1 MEGLRCWFS
10 IAKLP
15 NFTITAINRA
25 VGAQKELKRVVPRT
39 VPLERC
45 RNIGIMAHIDAG
57 KTTTTERILFY
68 TGKTHRIGEVH
79 EGTATMDWMEQEQ
92 ERGIT
97 ITSAA
102 TTCTWRDIRI
112 NIIDTPGH
120 VDFTAE
126 VERSLRVLDGAVAVF
141 DAVHG
146 VQPQSEKVW
155 RQADKYGVPRIC
167 FINKIDKMGA
177 DFEHAVDTIRKRLSA
192 KPVAIQIPIGQE
204 DKFKGVIDLINMKA
218 IVWRDDTMGAEYVT
232 EEIPADLK
240 KKAEAF
246 HAQLVESIAE
256 NDDEILHLFLEGEEI
271 SADALR
277 ASLRKSTIAL
287 KVFPVVV
294 GTAFKNKGVQPL
306 LDAVVDYLPSPLDVP
321 ETHGLNPDN
330 GEKIFRKADDK
341 EPFSALAFKI
351 MADPFVGQLTFI
363 RVYSGQLK
371 TGDSVLNTGRR
382 RSERIGRLLKM
393 HANKREEIS
402 EILAGDI
409 CAAVGLKGVSTGDTI
424 CSEDHPIAL
433 ENITFAVPVI
443 SVAVEPKTKADQEK
457 MGMALGRLAQE
468 DPTFKVHTDP
478 DSGQTIISG
487 MGELHLEIIVDRMM
501 REYKVEANVGKPQV
515 AYRETIRKHS
525 EAEGKYIRQTGGR
538 GQYGHAKIKLDP
550 QPPGVGYE
558 FVNDIVGGSVPKEFI
573 KPIDQGIQ
581 EALEGGILAGYPMV
595 DVKATLYDGS
605 YHDVDSN
612 EMAFKIAGSMA
623 FKEAARKASPVL
635 LEPVMQVEVVTPE
648 DYAGVIMGDL
658 SSRRG
663 RIEGMEHRAGSQVI
677 KAIVPLAEM
686 FGYAT
691 HMRSSTQGRAEYSM
705 HFARYEEAPRSVAEE
720 IIAKVQGTTK

>member
-1 MEGLRCWFS
+1 MS
-10 IAKLP
+10 
-15 NFTITAINRA
+15 
-25 VGAQKELKRVVPRT
+25 RT

-57 KTTTTERILFY
+57 KTTTTERILYY
-68 TGKTHRIGEVH
+68 TGRTHRLGEVH

-102 TTCTWRDIRI
+102 TTCFWRDIRI

-192 KPVAIQIPIGQE
+192 KPIAVQIPIGQE
-204 DKFKGVIDLINMKA
+204 DKFKGVVDLMSMKA
-218 IVWRDDTMGAEYVT
+218 IIWKDETLGAEFYT
-232 EEIPADLK
+232 DEIPAELK

-246 HAQLVESIAE
+246 HAQLVETVAE
-256 NDDEILHLFLEGEEI
+256 NDDEILHKFLEGEEI
-271 SADALR
+271 TPDELK

-294 GTAFKNKGVQPL
+294 GTAFKNKGIQPL
-306 LDAVVDYLPSPLDVP
+306 LDAVVDYLPSPIDLPD
-321 ETHGLNPDN
+321 THGIDPEN
-330 GEKIFRKADDK
+330 GKAITRKASDDD
-341 EPFSALAFKI
+341 PFSALAFKI
-351 MADPFVGQLTFI
+351 MADPYVGQLTFI
-363 RVYSGQLK
+363 RVYSGQLRS
-371 TGDSVLNTGRR
+371 GESVLNARTQKH
-382 RSERIGRLLKM
+382 ERIGRLLKM
-393 HANKREEIS
+393 HANKREDIQ

-409 CAAVGLKGVSTGDTI
+409 CAVVGLKNVSTGDTI
-424 CSEDHPIAL
+424 CDQKHPIAL
-433 ENITFAVPVI
+433 ESIEFAVPVI

-457 MGMALGRLAQE
+457 MGVALNKLAQE

-487 MGELHLEIIVDRMM
+487 MGELHLEIIIDRMM

-538 GQYGHAKIKLDP
+538 GQYGHVKIKLDP
-550 QPPGVGYE
+550 QEPGKGYE
-558 FVNDIVGGSVPKEFI
+558 FINDIVGGVVPKEYI
-573 KPIDQGIQ
+573 KPVDQGIQ
-581 EALEGGILAGYPMV
+581 EALEGGVLAGYPVV
-595 DVKATLYDGS
+595 DVKVTLFDGS
-605 YHDVDSN
+605 YHEVDSN

-623 FKEAARKASPVL
+623 FKEAARRASPVL
-635 LEPVMQVEVVTPE
+635 LEPVMAVEVVTPE
-648 DYAGVIMGDL
+648 EFAGTIMGDL

-677 KAIVPLAEM
+677 KSIVPLAEM

-705 HFARYEEAPRSVAEE
+705 HFARYEEVPRSVADE
-720 IIAKVQGTTK
+720 IIGKAQGGK

>member
-1 MEGLRCWFS
+1 MGS
-10 IAKLP
+10 SVNI
-15 NFTITAINRA
+15 
-25 VGAQKELKRVVPRT
+25 VGEQESRKEERKKALSRT

-68 TGKTHRIGEVH
+68 TGRTHRIGEVH

-177 DFEHAVDTIRKRLSA
+177 DFEHAIDTIRKRLNA

-204 DKFKGVIDLINMKA
+204 DKFKGVVDLIGMKA
-218 IVWRDDTMGAEYVT
+218 IIWKDDTIGAEYVT
-232 EEIPADLK
+232 GEIPAELQ

-246 HAQLVESIAE
+246 HAKLVETVAE
-256 NDDEILHLFLEGEEI
+256 NDDEMLHKFLEGETI
-271 SADALR
+271 SADELR
-277 ASLRKSTIAL
+277 SSLRKSTISL

-294 GTAFKNKGVQPL
+294 GTAFKNKGIQPL
-306 LDAVVDYLPSPLDVP
+306 LDAVVDYLPSPIDAGEVKGVNP
-321 ETHGLNPDN
+321 EN
-330 GEKIFRKADDK
+330 GETITRKPADN

-371 TGDSVLNTGRR
+371 SGDSVLNAGRGR
-382 RSERIGRLLKM
+382 TERIGRLLKM
-393 HANKREEIS
+393 HANKREDIQ

-409 CAAVGLKGVSTGDTI
+409 CAAVGLKNVSTGDTI
-424 CSEDHPIAL
+424 CDESHPIAL
-433 ENITFAVPVI
+433 ESITFAVPVI

-457 MGMALGRLAQE
+457 MGIALGKLAQE

-515 AYRETIRKHS
+515 AYRETIRKKS

-538 GQYGHAKIKLDP
+538 GQYGHAKIRLEP
-550 QPPGVGYE
+550 QEPGKGYE
-558 FVNDIVGGSVPKEFI
+558 FVNEIVGGSVPKEFI
-573 KPIDQGIQ
+573 KPIDQGIR
-581 EALEGGILAGYPMV
+581 EAMEGGVLAGYEMV

-635 LEPVMQVEVVTPE
+635 LEPVMAVEVVTPE

-705 HFARYEEAPRSVAEE
+705 HFARYEETPRSVAEE
-720 IIAKVQGTTK
+720 IIARNQGSARR

>member
-1 MEGLRCWFS
+1 LTGSVTNEQELRKQES
-10 IAKLP
+10 
-15 NFTITAINRA
+15 
-25 VGAQKELKRVVPRT
+25 QKEERKKAVSRT
-39 VPLERC
+39 VPLDRC

-155 RQADKYGVPRIC
+155 RQADKYSVPRIC

-177 DFEHAVDTIRKRLSA
+177 DFEHAVDTLRKRLNA

-204 DKFKGVIDLINMKA
+204 DKFKGVVDLIEMKS
-218 IVWRDDTMGAEYVT
+218 IVWQDDTIGAEYIT
-232 EEIPADLK
+232 GEIPLELQ

-246 HAQLVESIAE
+246 HTALVETVAE
-256 NDDEILHLFLEGEEI
+256 NDDEMLHKFLEGETI
-271 SADALR
+271 SPAELR

-306 LDAVVDYLPSPLDVP
+306 LDAVVDYLPSPLDAGEVK
-321 ETHGLNPDN
+321 GVNPDN
-330 GEKIFRKADDK
+330 GEVITRKPADS

-371 TGDSVLNTGRR
+371 SGDSVLNAGRG

-393 HANKREEIS
+393 HANKREDIN

-409 CAAVGLKGVSTGDTI
+409 CAAVGLKNVSTGDTI
-424 CSEDHPIAL
+424 CEEKHPIAL
-433 ENITFAVPVI
+433 ESITFAVPVI

-457 MGMALGRLAQE
+457 MGMALSKLAQE

-515 AYRETIRKHS
+515 AYRETIRRKS

-538 GQYGHAKIKLDP
+538 GQYGHAKIRIEP
-550 QPPGVGYE
+550 NEPGKGYE
-558 FVNDIVGGSVPKEFI
+558 FINEVVGGSVPKEFI

-595 DVKATLYDGS
+595 DVKVELYDGS

-635 LEPVMQVEVVTPE
+635 LEPVMAVEVVTPE

-705 HFARYEEAPRSVAEE
+705 HFARYEEVPRSAADE
-720 IIAKVQGTTK
+720 IIGRSQGPKR

>member
-1 MEGLRCWFS
+1 
-10 IAKLP
+10 
-15 NFTITAINRA
+15 
-25 VGAQKELKRVVPRT
+25 
-39 VPLERC
+39 
-45 RNIGIMAHIDAG
+45 MAHIDAG

-68 TGKTHRIGEVH
+68 TGRTHRIGEVH

-204 DKFKGVIDLINMKA
+204 AKFLGVIDLLAMKA
-218 IVWRDDTMGAEYVT
+218 IIWKDETMGAEYVT
-232 EEIPADLK
+232 EEIPVELK

-246 HAQLVESIAE
+246 HAQLVETVAE
-256 NDDEILHLFLEGEEI
+256 NDDDILHKFLEGEEI
-271 SADALR
+271 SADELR
-277 ASLRKSTIAL
+277 KSLRKSTIEL
-287 KVFPVVV
+287 KLFPVVV

-306 LDAVVDYLPSPLDVP
+306 LDAVVDYLPSPLDIG
-321 ETHGLNPDN
+321 ETHGKNPNN
-330 GEKIFRKADDK
+330 GQEISRKPDDK

-371 TGDSVLNTGRR
+371 TGDSVLNVRTGKT
-382 RSERIGRLLKM
+382 ERIGRLLKM

-409 CAAVGLKGVSTGDTI
+409 CAAVGLKNVSTGDTI
-424 CSEDHPIAL
+424 CNEAHPIAL
-433 ENITFAVPVI
+433 ESIEFAAPVI

-538 GQYGHAKIKLDP
+538 GQYGHAKIYLDP
-550 QPPGVGYE
+550 QPPGTGYE
-558 FVNDIVGGSVPKEFI
+558 FVNEIVGGSVPKEFI

-581 EALEGGILAGYPMV
+581 EALEGGVLAGYPMV
-595 DVKATLYDGS
+595 DVKATLFDGS

-635 LEPVMQVEVVTPE
+635 LEPVMAVEVVTPE

-720 IIAKVQGTTK
+720 IIAKVQGTAK

>member
-1 MEGLRCWFS
+1 
-10 IAKLP
+10 
-15 NFTITAINRA
+15 
-25 VGAQKELKRVVPRT
+25 
-39 VPLERC
+39 
-45 RNIGIMAHIDAG
+45 MAHIDAG

-102 TTCTWRDIRI
+102 TTCSWRDVRI

-177 DFEHAVDTIRKRLSA
+177 DFEHAIDTIRKRLNA
-192 KPVAIQIPIGQE
+192 KPIAIQIPIGQE
-204 DKFKGVIDLINMKA
+204 DKFKGVVDLIEMKS
-218 IVWRDDTMGAEYVT
+218 IIWQDDTIGAEYT
-232 EEIPADLK
+232 TGPIPPELQ

-246 HAQLVESIAE
+246 HTQLVETVAE
-256 NDDEILHLFLEGEEI
+256 NDDAILHKFLEGEAI
-271 SADALR
+271 SAEELR
-277 ASLRKSTIAL
+277 ASLRKSTIEL
-287 KVFPVVV
+287 KLFPVVV

-306 LDAVVDYLPSPLDVP
+306 LDAVVDYLPSPLDAGEVKG
-321 ETHGLNPDN
+321 TNPDN
-330 GEKIFRKADDK
+330 GEVITRKPADS

-363 RVYSGQLK
+363 RVYSGQVK
-371 TGDSVLNTGRR
+371 SGDSVLSAGRR
-382 RSERIGRLLKM
+382 RTERIGRLLKM
-393 HANKREEIS
+393 HANKREDIS

-409 CAAVGLKGVSTGDTI
+409 CAAVGLKNVSTGDTI
-424 CSEDHPIAL
+424 CDEAHPITL
-433 ENITFAVPVI
+433 ESITFAVPVI

-487 MGELHLEIIVDRMM
+487 MGELHLEIIVYRMM

-515 AYRETIRKHS
+515 AYRETIRKKA

-538 GQYGHAKIKLDP
+538 GQYGHAKIRLEP
-550 QPPGVGYE
+550 QAPGTGYE
-558 FVNDIVGGSVPKEFI
+558 FVNDIIGGSVPKEFI
-573 KPIDQGIQ
+573 KPIDQGIR
-581 EALEGGILAGYPMV
+581 EAMEGGVLAGYEMV

-635 LEPVMQVEVVTPE
+635 LEPVMSVEVVTPE

-705 HFARYEEAPRSVAEE
+705 HFARYEEAPRSVSEE
-720 IIAKVQGTTK
+720 IIARVQGTVKR

>member
-1 MEGLRCWFS
+1 
-10 IAKLP
+10 
-15 NFTITAINRA
+15 
-25 VGAQKELKRVVPRT
+25 
-39 VPLERC
+39 
-45 RNIGIMAHIDAG
+45 MAHIDAG

-68 TGKTHRIGEVH
+68 TGRTHRMGEVH
-79 EGTATMDWMEQEQ
+79 DGTAIMDWMEQEQ

-177 DFEHAVDTIRKRLSA
+177 DFEHAVDTIRKRLNA
-192 KPVAIQIPIGQE
+192 RPVAIQIPIGQE
-204 DKFKGVIDLINMKA
+204 DKFKGVVDLIAMKS
-218 IVWRDDTMGAEYVT
+218 ITWKDDTIGAEYVT
-232 EEIPADLK
+232 GEIPAELQ

-246 HAQLVESIAE
+246 HNKLVEAVAE
-256 NDDEILHLFLEGEEI
+256 NDDAMLHKFLEGETI
-271 SADALR
+271 SADELR
-277 ASLRKSTIAL
+277 ASLRQSTIAL

-306 LDAVVDYLPSPLDVP
+306 LDAVVDYLPSPLDAGEVK
-321 ETHGLNPDN
+321 GINPDN
-330 GEKIFRKADDK
+330 GEVVTRKPSDD

-371 TGDSVLNTGRR
+371 SGDSVLNAGRGR
-382 RSERIGRLLKM
+382 TERIGRLLKM
-393 HANKREEIS
+393 HANKREDIS

-409 CAAVGLKGVSTGDTI
+409 CAAVGLKNVSTGDTI
-424 CSEDHPIAL
+424 CDESHPIAL
-433 ENITFAVPVI
+433 ESIEFAVPVI

-457 MGMALGRLAQE
+457 MGMALSKLAQE

-515 AYRETIRKHS
+515 AYRETIRKKS

-538 GQYGHAKIKLDP
+538 GQYGHAKIRLEP
-550 QPPGVGYE
+550 NEPGKGYE
-558 FVNDIVGGSVPKEFI
+558 FVNEIVGGSVPKEFI
-573 KPIDQGIQ
+573 KPIDQGIK
-581 EALEGGILAGYPMV
+581 EAMEGGILAGYPMV
-595 DVKATLYDGS
+595 DVKAALYDGS
-605 YHDVDSN
+605 YHEVDSN

-635 LEPVMQVEVVTPE
+635 LEPVMSVEVVTPE

-691 HMRSSTQGRAEYSM
+691 EMRSNTQGRAEYSM
-705 HFARYEEAPRSVAEE
+705 HFARYEEVPRGTADE
-720 IIAKVQGTTK
+720 IIARVQGNK

>member
-1 MEGLRCWFS
+1 
-10 IAKLP
+10 
-15 NFTITAINRA
+15 
-25 VGAQKELKRVVPRT
+25 VPRT

-68 TGKTHRIGEVH
+68 TGRTHRIGEVH

-192 KPVAIQIPIGQE
+192 KPVAIQFPIGQE
-204 DKFKGVIDLINMKA
+204 DKFRGVIDLINMKS
-218 IVWRDDTMGAEYVT
+218 IVWQDDTMGAEYIT
-232 EEIPADLK
+232 EEIPAELK

-256 NDDEILHLFLEGEEI
+256 NDDEILHKFLEGEEI
-271 SADALR
+271 TADELR

-330 GEKIFRKADDK
+330 GEKIFRHADDK
-341 EPFSALAFKI
+341 QPFSALAFKI

-371 TGDSVLNTGRR
+371 TGDTVLNVRTTK
-382 RSERIGRLLKM
+382 SERIGRLLKM

-409 CAAVGLKGVSTGDTI
+409 CAAVGLKNVGTGDTI
-424 CSEDHPIAL
+424 CDEDHPIAL
-433 ENITFAVPVI
+433 ESITFAVPVI

-457 MGMALGRLAQE
+457 MGMALSRLAQE

-515 AYRETIRKHS
+515 AYRETIRRHA
-525 EAEGKYIRQTGGR
+525 EAEGKYIRQTGGK
-538 GQYGHAKIKLDP
+538 GQYGHAKIYLDP

-558 FVNDIVGGSVPKEFI
+558 FVNDITGGSVPKEFI
-573 KPIDQGIQ
+573 KPIDQGIR

-635 LEPVMQVEVVTPE
+635 LEPVMAVEVVTPE

-720 IIAKVQGTTK
+720 IIAKVQGTAK

>member
-1 MEGLRCWFS
+1 
-10 IAKLP
+10 
-15 NFTITAINRA
+15 
-25 VGAQKELKRVVPRT
+25 
-39 VPLERC
+39 
-45 RNIGIMAHIDAG
+45 MAHIDAG

-68 TGKTHRIGEVH
+68 TGRTHRIGEVH

-177 DFEHAVDTIRKRLSA
+177 DFEHAIDTIRKRLSA

-204 DKFKGVIDLINMKA
+204 DKFKGVVDLMTMKA
-218 IVWRDDTMGAEYVT
+218 IVWKDETMGAEYVT

-246 HAQLVESIAE
+246 HAQLVETIAE
-256 NDDEILHLFLEGEEI
+256 NDDEVLHKFLEGEEI
-271 SADALR
+271 TADELKK
-277 ASLRKSTIAL
+277 SLRKSTIEL
-287 KVFPVVV
+287 KLFPVVV

-306 LDAVVDYLPSPLDVP
+306 LDAVVDYLPSPLDIG
-321 ETHGLNPDN
+321 ETHGKDPNSGKEITREP
-330 GEKIFRKADDK
+330 DDK

-363 RVYSGQLK
+363 RVYSGQVK
-371 TGDSVLNTGRR
+371 TGDSVLNVRTGKT
-382 RSERIGRLLKM
+382 ERIGRLMKM

-409 CAAVGLKGVSTGDTI
+409 CAAVGLKNVSTGDTI
-424 CSEDHPIAL
+424 SNEAHPIAL
-433 ENITFAVPVI
+433 ESIEFAAPVI

-457 MGMALGRLAQE
+457 MGMALGKLAQE

-515 AYRETIRKHS
+515 AYRETIRKHA

-538 GQYGHAKIKLDP
+538 GQYGHVKIYLDP
-550 QPPGVGYE
+550 QEPGKGYE
-558 FVNDIVGGSVPKEFI
+558 FVNEIVGGVVPKEYI
-573 KPIDQGIQ
+573 KPVDQGIQ
-581 EALEGGILAGYPMV
+581 EALEGGVLAGYPMV
-595 DVKATLYDGS
+595 DVKATLFDGS
-605 YHDVDSN
+605 YHEVDSN

-623 FKEAARKASPVL
+623 VKEAARRASPVL
-635 LEPVMQVEVVTPE
+635 LEPVMAVEVVTPE
-648 DYAGVIMGDL
+648 DYAGTIMGDL

>member
-1 MEGLRCWFS
+1 
-10 IAKLP
+10 
-15 NFTITAINRA
+15 
-25 VGAQKELKRVVPRT
+25 
-39 VPLERC
+39 
-45 RNIGIMAHIDAG
+45 MAHIDAG

-68 TGKTHRIGEVH
+68 TGRTHRIGEVH

-177 DFEHAVDTIRKRLSA
+177 DFEHAVDTIRKRLNA
-192 KPVAIQIPIGQE
+192 KPIAIQIPIGQE
-204 DKFKGVIDLINMKA
+204 DKFKGVIDLVEMKA
-218 IVWRDDTMGAEYVT
+218 ITWKDDTIGAEFT
-232 EEIPADLK
+232 TGDIPAELQ

-246 HAQLVESIAE
+246 HTQLVETVAE
-256 NDDEILHLFLEGEEI
+256 NDDEILHKFLEGESI
-271 SADALR
+271 SAAELR
-277 ASLRKSTIAL
+277 ASLRKSTIEL
-287 KVFPVVV
+287 KLFPVVV

-306 LDAVVDYLPSPLDVP
+306 LDAVVDYLPSPIDAGEV
-321 ETHGLNPDN
+321 HGINPDN
-330 GEKIFRKADDK
+330 GGTITRKPNDN

-371 TGDSVLNTGRR
+371 SGESVLNTGRG

-393 HANKREEIS
+393 HANKREDIN

-409 CAAVGLKGVSTGDTI
+409 CAAVGLKNVSTGDTI
-424 CSEDHPIAL
+424 CDEKHPIAL
-433 ENITFAVPVI
+433 ESITFAVPVI

-457 MGMALGRLAQE
+457 MGMALGKLAQE

-515 AYRETIRKHS
+515 AYRETIRKKS

-538 GQYGHAKIKLDP
+538 GQYGHAKIRLEP
-550 QPPGVGYE
+550 NEPGKGYE
-558 FVNDIVGGSVPKEFI
+558 FINDIIGGSVPKEFI
-573 KPIDQGIQ
+573 KPIDQGIK
-581 EALEGGILAGYPMV
+581 EAMEGGVLAGYEMV

-635 LEPVMQVEVVTPE
+635 LEPVMAVEVVTPE

-720 IIAKVQGTTK
+720 IIARVQGKTVEK

>member
-1 MEGLRCWFS
+1 
-10 IAKLP
+10 
-15 NFTITAINRA
+15 
-25 VGAQKELKRVVPRT
+25 
-39 VPLERC
+39 
-45 RNIGIMAHIDAG
+45 MAHIDAG

-192 KPVAIQIPIGQE
+192 KPVAIQFPIGQE
-204 DKFKGVIDLINMKA
+204 DKFRGVIDLINMKS
-218 IVWRDDTMGAEYVT
+218 IVWQDDTMGAEYIT
-232 EEIPADLK
+232 EEIPAELK

-246 HAQLVESIAE
+246 HAQLVETIAE
-256 NDDEILHLFLEGEEI
+256 NDDEILHKFLEGEEI
-271 SADALR
+271 TAEELR
-277 ASLRKSTIAL
+277 SSLRKSTIAL

-330 GEKIFRKADDK
+330 GEKIFRHADDK
-341 EPFSALAFKI
+341 QPFSALAFKI

-371 TGDSVLNTGRR
+371 TGDSVLNVRTTKT
-382 RSERIGRLLKM
+382 ERIGRLLKM

-409 CAAVGLKGVSTGDTI
+409 CAAVGLKNVGTGDTI
-424 CSEDHPIAL
+424 CDEDHPIAL
-433 ENITFAVPVI
+433 ESITFAVPVI

-457 MGMALGRLAQE
+457 MGMALSRLAQE

-515 AYRETIRKHS
+515 AYRETIRRHS
-525 EAEGKYIRQTGGR
+525 EAEGKYIRQTGGK
-538 GQYGHAKIKLDP
+538 GQYGHAKIYLDP

-558 FVNDIVGGSVPKEFI
+558 FVNDITGGSVPKEFI
-573 KPIDQGIQ
+573 KPIDQGIR

-635 LEPVMQVEVVTPE
+635 LEPVMAVEVVTPE

-720 IIAKVQGTTK
+720 IIAKVQGTAK